1 MIPRPPQGA
10 SPSGTTLGAAEAP
23 LVDERGAVLAAGE
36 RVDGFEVKRLLGQG
50 GMGCVYLARDVRL
63 GRLVALKLILP
74 SRITPARTQRFL
86 EEARITARFS
96 HPHIVIVH
104 ALGQVRGQP
113 YIALEYLDG
122 SNLRSRLDAGRP
134 SVVQAC
140 RWGLAIG
147 RALTAAHAHGV
158 LHCDLKPDNVVLPS
172 DGRLR
177 VVDFGLAQ
185 ALDPG
190 GGASRLGGTP
200 KYMAPEQW
208 AGGRL
213 TPATDVWALGLML
226 AEMLAGRH
234 PLDGQATDPEDVPTL
249 LGDLS
254 RVDLGACPEPV
265 AHLVRRCLSV
275 DPAGRPHLEE
285 VEATLAGPVEH
296 TAPSSRVNDCPFPGL
311 LPYDAQHSTVFF
323 GRDGEV
329 DAFIE
334 RMRTE
339 TVLPV
344 VGPSGAGK
352 SSFVRAGVVPR
363 LQEEG
368 AWALLVMRPGVRPL
382 RTLAARIV
390 ALESGRSRDSV
401 VDDAPDPVDALEAR
415 LRAKP
420 GSLAVELE
428 RVARVCR
435 SRVLV
440 FVDQAE
446 EACTQA
452 DPATRDAFLTAL
464 CQGADDPESPVR
476 VIFTARDDFL
486 GKLAATPAM
495 QSALSR
501 VTVLR
506 RLDEAALRE
515 IVERPLAQTH
525 HAWDDPTVV
534 DDMVRELLDEPAG
547 LPLLQFACR
556 SLWDQ
561 RDKGRRLLLR
571 ARYDA
576 MGGLGGALAQHAD
589 GVLDAMTEQERNA
602 SRSLLL
608 RLSTPQG
615 TRRVVSRADALRDLG
630 DAGEVAAERL
640 LAARL
645 LVGRRAGGEA
655 ALEVAHEALLRAW
668 PRVLRWVEESRE
680 ERVLLDEL
688 GQAAAL
694 WTARGGRDDQA
705 FTGEALSDTQRRLA
719 RLAVAVPP
727 EVQLFLAAG
736 ARADQRA
743 RRKRRLLLGSTLV
756 ALTTIAI
763 VSTIVA
769 AAFAERERQ
778 ALEQSRAIA
787 LATGDVGVFDLE
799 LLPFDWDPE
808 ALRSVPVPPEELPA
822 LSVAFFLPDDA
833 DLTLPGSPLPDAT
846 ITRERIPGPGWRERV
861 EARSGTVWVRVDGRG
876 RTGEVCDPS
885 WIRIQAL
892 PGYADRADP
901 QSMPLRVPSCAASR
915 AGTLPVPGG
924 PFIHEGPGDP
934 PIVNLENAD
943 TETTLDLPPFRL
955 DATEVTNAQLAI
967 YLEMAPLTAA
977 RRPVLPDSEPTLR
990 AALDPDRPA
999 TQLDAY
1005 DAEALCRFLGKRLPT
1020 SEEWAKALRGGLTLP
1035 GGANPQPRRPTPW
1048 GTLDPTGHANLAGDS
1063 DGFAGLAPVGALPS
1077 GHGPY
1082 GHVDLA
1088 GNASEWTST
1097 PYGSGDR
1104 HSMRV
1109 VRGAS
1114 WYDDPAWEGYVEA
1127 FENRRSPRHF
1137 AFDVGV
1143 RCAMDGE

>member
-1 MIPRPPQGA
+1 MYPRPPQGA

-74 SRITPARTQRFL
+74 SRITPERTQRFL

-147 RALTAAHAHGV
+147 RALSAAHAHGV
-158 LHCDLKPDNVVLPS
+158 LHCDLKPDNVVLPC

-208 AGGRL
+208 AGRRL

-226 AEMLAGRH
+226 AEMFAGRH

-249 LGDLS
+249 LADLS

-323 GRDGEV
+323 GREGEV

-382 RTLAARIV
+382 RTLAARVV

-401 VDDAPDPVDALEAR
+401 VDDATDPVDALEAR

-506 RLDEAALRE
+506 RLDEAALRQ
-515 IVERPLAQTH
+515 IVEGPLARTH
-525 HAWDDPTVV
+525 HAWDDPAVV

-571 ARYDA
+571 ARYEA

-615 TRRVVSRADALRDLG
+615 NRRVVSRADALRDLG
-630 DAGEVAAERL
+630 EAGEVAAERL

-680 ERVLLDEL
+680 ERVLLEEL
-688 GQAAAL
+688 SQAAAL

-705 FTGEALSDTQRRLA
+705 LAGDALADALRRIA
-719 RLAVAVPP
+719 RLGVAVPDD
-727 EVQLFLAAG
+727 VQALLAAG
-736 ARADQRA
+736 ARSEQRA
-743 RRKRRLLLGSTLV
+743 RRKRRLILGG
-756 ALTTIAI
+756 ALASLTAIAI
-763 VSTIVA
+763 VSTVVA

-799 LLPFDWDPE
+799 LLPFDWDPATLRATEVSAE
-808 ALRSVPVPPEELPA
+808 ALPE
-822 LSVAFFLPDDA
+822 LSVSLHAPDPTDR
-833 DLTLPGSPLPDAT
+833 TLPGDPVPEASIA
-846 ITRERIPGPGWRERV
+846 RERLPVAGWHERI
-861 EARSGTVWVRVDGRG
+861 EARSGAAWIRIDGRG
-876 RTGEVCDPS
+876 RAGDSCGPS
-885 WIRIQAL
+885 WVFVQAL
-892 PGYADRADP
+892 PGFADRATP
-901 QSMPLRVPSCAASR
+901 QKMALHVPTCAATL

-924 PFIHEGPGDP
+924 PVILAGPGDP
-934 PIVNLENAD
+934 PIRRRENVRP
-943 TETTLDLPPFRL
+943 EEVRDLPSFRL
-955 DATEVTNAQLAI
+955 DATEVTNAQLAL
-967 YLEMAPLTAA
+967 YLEMAPLTGA
-977 RRPVLPDSEPTLR
+977 RRSIGARVAQLQ
-990 AALDPDRPA
+990 AAQDPDRPA
-999 TQLDAY
+999 TQLTAY

-1020 SEEWAKALRGGLTLP
+1020 SDEWAKAVRGGIHLAGTL
-1035 GGANPQPRRPTPW
+1035 NPMPRRPTPW
-1048 GTLDPTGHANLAGDS
+1048 GTLETTRRANLLGDG
-1063 DGFAGLAPVGALPS
+1063 DGFDGVAPAGSFLAGQ
-1077 GHGPY
+1077 GPY
-1082 GHVDLA
+1082 GHLDLA
-1088 GNASEWTST
+1088 GNVGEWTAT
-1097 PYGSGDR
+1097 PVDGADR
-1104 HSMRV
+1104 HGMRV
-1109 VRGAS
+1109 IRGDS
-1114 WYDDPAWEGYVEA
+1114 WADDPQLEGYVEP
-1127 FENRRSPRHF
+1127 FRNSRDPRYLS
-1137 AFDVGV
+1137 FDLGV
-1143 RCAMDGE
+1143 RCAVDGP